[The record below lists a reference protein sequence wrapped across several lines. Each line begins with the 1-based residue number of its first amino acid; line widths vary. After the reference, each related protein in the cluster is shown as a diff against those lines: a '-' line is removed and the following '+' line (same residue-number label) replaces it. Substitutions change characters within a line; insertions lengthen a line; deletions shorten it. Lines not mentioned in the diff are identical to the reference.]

1 MLRERHLLT
10 RALPLKIILVAVGTI
25 ATLIVTLFVAYSFRD
40 LATSKLTEQIGR
52 SAAVLADQLEYKLD
66 SDLLERSR
74 HLEATSRLISP
85 LIGAE
90 RASIVGQLREARAFH
105 DDLNWVAVFDLKGI
119 NLAESGLPPATH
131 GKGKLP
137 FADRLLGVIG
147 QANVMR
153 GSQAVLNPNE
163 HGQDAPGHIE
173 IATPVLNTDGLPVAA
188 LVASF
193 NWDWAEQLGRSLGG
207 RLPHQKE
214 TQLFVVSKDGMV
226 LVGPTEISDEIRNV
240 ASFKEA
246 LKSPNGFKV
255 ETWRNG
261 EQYVTGFARSQQDRF
276 VDGEDWIVLIRQNA
290 VSALEPVSRL
300 QRSVI
305 VYAILFGLHAIVI
318 QWLLAGQIV
327 RPLLEI
333 SQAADNLRRN
343 GTADIPAA
351 SQFAEVNILSNSLI
365 SLVASL
371 KARESSLE
379 SLSSSLEKQV
389 SERTEK
395 LAEQNRALEDAKMTA
410 EEATL
415 AKTRFITVA
424 SHDLRQP
431 LQALSLFANS
441 LSTRLAGTSTA
452 PIAENLEQSI
462 ASLRDM
468 FDAMLHVSRLDAG
481 LITGELSNVGFKG
494 LMSRMAAEFQLEAA
508 HKGLDFRCFNRDHWI
523 VTDPA
528 LLEVII
534 RNLVSNALKFTK
546 TGGVLVG
553 ARTRNGKIVI
563 EIFDTGPGI
572 PEDQKNS
579 IFREFERSKL
589 QAIGINDGLG
599 LGLSIAQRYAKLIG
613 ADIKVH
619 SRLGR
624 GTRFSIVVPKA
635 AGAVIA
641 ESVRQQ
647 SQANLSGL
655 HLMLLDDNAKHL
667 ESLALFLRD
676 RGALVSTFETP
687 ETALRALRG
696 GLVIDVAV
704 VDYDLGGAIT
714 GVEFLDQRHE
724 DRHDIEA
731 IILTGRTDVE
741 AVRAI
746 TKSGRSWISK
756 PAEPEM
762 IAAIIGRLAVKAR
775 PKRGENPNMAV

>member
-1 MLRERHLLT
+1 M
-10 RALPLKIILVAVGTI
+10 
-25 ATLIVTLFVAYSFRD
+25 
-40 LATSKLTEQIGR
+40 
-52 SAAVLADQLEYKLD
+52 
-66 SDLLERSR
+66 
-74 HLEATSRLISP
+74 
-85 LIGAE
+85 
-90 RASIVGQLREARAFH
+90 
-105 DDLNWVAVFDLKGI
+105 
-119 NLAESGLPPATH
+119 
-131 GKGKLP
+131 
-137 FADRLLGVIG
+137 
-147 QANVMR
+147 
-153 GSQAVLNPNE
+153 
-163 HGQDAPGHIE
+163 
-173 IATPVLNTDGLPVAA
+173 
-188 LVASF
+188 
-193 NWDWAEQLGRSLGG
+193 
-207 RLPHQKE
+207 
-214 TQLFVVSKDGMV
+214 
-226 LVGPTEISDEIRNV
+226 
-240 ASFKEA
+240 
-246 LKSPNGFKV
+246 
-255 ETWRNG
+255 
-261 EQYVTGFARSQQDRF
+261 
-276 VDGEDWIVLIRQNA
+276 
-290 VSALEPVSRL
+290 
-300 QRSVI
+300 
-305 VYAILFGLHAIVI
+305 
-318 QWLLAGQIV
+318 
-327 RPLLEI
+327 
-333 SQAADNLRRN
+333 
-343 GTADIPAA
+343 
-351 SQFAEVNILSNSLI
+351 
-365 SLVASL
+365 
-371 KARESSLE
+371 
-379 SLSSSLEKQV
+379 
-389 SERTEK
+389 
-395 LAEQNRALEDAKMTA
+395 LAEQNRALEDAKMVA
-410 EEATL
+410 EEATR

-452 PIAENLEQSI
+452 PIAANLEQSI
-462 ASLRDM
+462 ASLRYM

-481 LITGELSNVGFKG
+481 LITGELSNVGLKG

-508 HKGLDFRCFNRDHWI
+508 HKGLDFRCLIPDHWI

-534 RNLVSNALKFTK
+534 RVSNALKFTK

-553 ARTRNGKIVI
+553 ARTRNSKIVI

-572 PEDQKNS
+572 AEDQKNS

-641 ESVRQQ
+641 ESVKQR

-687 ETALRALRG
+687 ETALRALRS

-724 DRHDIEA
+724 DWHDIEA

-746 TKSGRSWISK
+746 AKSGKSWISK

-762 IAAIIGRLAVKAR
+762 IAAIIGEVCT
-775 PKRGENPNMAV
+775 